1 MLTITPPMR
10 FHSERFIFV
19 SNSCCTFYFRVKGI
33 KGLRVADGSV
43 MRSETSGNTNAP
55 IIMIGEKAADLIRG
69 RDTVGEFRQK
79 IAPLKL

>member
-1 MLTITPPMR
+1 M
-10 FHSERFIFV
+10 
-19 SNSCCTFYFRVKGI
+19 KGI

-69 RDTVGEFRQK
+69 KDTVGEFRQK
-79 IAPLKL
+79 IASLKL